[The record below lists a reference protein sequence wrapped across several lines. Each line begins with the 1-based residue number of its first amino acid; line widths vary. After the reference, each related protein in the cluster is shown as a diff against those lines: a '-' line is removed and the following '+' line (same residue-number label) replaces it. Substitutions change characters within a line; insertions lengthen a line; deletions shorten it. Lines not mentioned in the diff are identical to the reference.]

1 MEADLELSSPDSAA
15 FRHQYCRGQ
24 GVEAGSGTEGQLTTP
39 LFIAGSELTMV
50 TTMIVAAFFKFAIN
64 LDKMT
69 FIYLYN

>member
-1 MEADLELSSPDSAA
+1 MLSSPDSAA
-15 FRHQYCRGQ
+15 FRHQYCREQ
-24 GVEAGSGTEGQLTTP
+24 GVEAGSGTAEQLTAP
-39 LFIAGSELTMV
+39 LVIEGSELTMV